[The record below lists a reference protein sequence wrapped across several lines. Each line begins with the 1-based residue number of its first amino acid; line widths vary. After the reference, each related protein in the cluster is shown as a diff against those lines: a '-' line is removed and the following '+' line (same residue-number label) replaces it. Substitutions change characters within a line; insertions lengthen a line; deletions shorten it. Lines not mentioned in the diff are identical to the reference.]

1 MLKKIRSLTYQ
12 HALLAAF
19 IIFGL
24 YELLLSG
31 LGKLLSLLPNTLP
44 FLYLIEIILILVP
57 IGIVCFFGFSNCF
70 KKGGFLRG
78 LLYASP
84 LFVFQAI
91 SLIIFFSQNVGN
103 PDVTWRPWYVILY
116 FLITNICVGIREECI
131 YRATLQNIIA
141 KKYTNS
147 VKGIWI
153 TVIFSSLFF
162 GLCHISNVFFGMEP
176 LSVLTQ
182 VISAAFLGLLYG
194 AIYLRSGNI
203 WVLIVL
209 HSVTDIVGLA
219 GSNFLVGSNDIEQMS
234 ETMAFSIGKAI
245 MWLIYIGF
253 AIFLLRPSK
262 CKEICERFRREN
274 EEL

>member
-1 MLKKIRSLTYQ
+1 L
-12 HALLAAF
+12 
-19 IIFGL
+19 
-24 YELLLSG
+24 
-31 LGKLLSLLPNTLP
+31 
-44 FLYLIEIILILVP
+44 
-57 IGIVCFFGFSNCF
+57 FGFSSAF
-70 KKGGFLRG
+70 KKGSFWRG
-78 LLYASP
+78 IICGLP
-84 LFVFQAI
+84 LILSQVM
-91 SLIIFFSQNVGN
+91 SLFFFFSENVGN
-103 PDVTWRPWYVILY
+103 PSVDWKPWY
-116 FLITNICVGIREECI
+116 LIVYSVFTIVGVGIREECI

-176 LSVLTQ
+176 ISVLTQ

-209 HSVTDIVGLA
+209 HSVTDIAGLA

-262 CKEICERFRREN
+262 CEEIFERFRREN
-274 EEL
+274 EAL

>member
-116 FLITNICVGIREECI
+116 FLITNICVGIRDECI